1 MEMNEM
7 LDKLP
12 GHLMSLV
19 IEQPYNSYTAQ
30 DHAVWRY
37 VMRQNVEYLSKVAHG
52 SYLEGL
58 KKTGISIEQ
67 IPHMYGMNRILRE
80 IGWAAVVVDGFIP
93 PSAFMEFQAYNVLV
107 IAADIRPIDQIG
119 YTSAPDIIHE
129 AAGHAPIIADP
140 EYAGYL
146 RRFGEIGSK
155 AFTSAWDKKMYEA
168 IRHLSI
174 LKADPYSGKEE
185 IREAEEAI
193 EKLSQNPEE
202 PSELSMIRNLHWWT
216 VEYGLIGNLDNPKI
230 YGAGLLSSIA
240 ESFHCLTPEVKKL
253 PYSIEAA
260 NYSFD
265 ITEPQPQLFVI
276 PDFETLSQVLE
287 QFADTMALRRGGL
300 EGIRKA
306 VASGQPATC
315 TYNSGLQVS
324 GTITEVIDRNGEAV
338 YLKTT
343 GPTNLAYDNRELP
356 GHGKTYHKDGFGAP
370 VGKLSNQSNLLE
382 EFSEE
387 ELGQIGLIIGEKAI
401 LNFESGLRVEGVL
414 RDITLMKEKPVLLS
428 FSDCLVTFEG
438 NTLFD
443 PSWGMYDMAVGSHIV
458 STYAGPADPDA
469 FGLTFP
475 VPAEKTHKISH
486 TDEAK
491 QLHSLYQQVRN
502 IREENCG
509 YANLPQI
516 WKELK
521 TNYPED
527 WLCALEILEMLTL
540 KNFETPLQE
549 EIKRSLDDKKGSGE
563 EIRKLIEDGCR
574 LILNLTL

>member
-306 VASGQPATC
+306 VASGQTATC